1 MAATMMEISLHATP
15 VKKTN
20 RQVKAG
26 AETKAEYLVDKHA
39 YI

>member
-1 MAATMMEISLHATP
+1 MAAAGMEISLHARA

-26 AETKAEYLVDKHA
+26 AETKAEYLADKYA